1 MPWLQRLR
9 VGTSL
14 AGLMVVVAA
23 ISRDDRRL
31 MWTAIALLAASV
43 VVRLIIRR
51 EVSRI
56 RKDVEGKEGQ
66 STE

>member
-51 EVSRI
+51 EASRI
-56 RKDVEGKEGQ
+56 RKNVEGKEGQ